1 MEVKINKNV
10 LLGILAALLA
20 ALLLIAFLLG
30 RESKK
35 ETLPVQEQ
43 NFTATAPPAEVREVF
58 PPPVQSFSAPSS
70 SPAFFPQSRQTPQMP
85 QALQSSPPPPPAGP
99 TPFNAPAIAKQ
110 ETARNY
116 FQQMDDIGSSEE
128 MSGNLNEMASI
139 MVQGAFKGDF
149 SSIDDL
155 IARCRRLQGQVQALV
170 VPPPCTE
177 FHRKTLGV
185 LDASCQLY
193 VELKTLIQKGDLSGL
208 SRLTAQANSL
218 KGAAKELENMQKEIL
233 SRYK

>member
-10 LLGILAALLA
+10 LLVILAVLLSALLF
-20 ALLLIAFLLG
+20 IAFLLG

-35 ETLPVQEQ
+35 ETLPLQEQ

-58 PPPVQSFSAPSS
+58 PPSVQPFSAPSS

-85 QALQSSPPPPPAGP
+85 QALQSSPPPPAGP
-99 TPFNAPAIAKQ
+99 TPFNAPAIAEK
-110 ETARNY
+110 ETVRNY

-177 FHRKTLGV
+177 FHRRTLEVMDG
-185 LDASCQLY
+185 SIRLY
-193 VELKTLIQKGDLSGL
+193 EDLKKLIQKGDLSGL

>member
-1 MEVKINKNV
+1 MEVKINKNI

-35 ETLPVQEQ
+35 ETVLVQEQ
-43 NFTATAPPAEVREVF
+43 NFPATAPPAEVREVLT
-58 PPPVQSFSAPSS
+58 PPVQPFSAPSS
-70 SPAFFPQSRQTPQMP
+70 SPAFFPQSRQTLKTPP
-85 QALQSSPPPPPAGP
+85 ALQFPPPPAGP
-99 TPFNAPAIAKQ
+99 TPFNAPAGAEQ
-110 ETARNY
+110 GTVRNY

-128 MSGNLNEMASI
+128 MSGDLNEMASI

-155 IARCRRLQGQVQALV
+155 IARCRRLRGQVQALV

-177 FHRKTLGV
+177 FHRKTLEVMDG
-185 LDASCQLY
+185 SIRLY
-193 VELKTLIQKGDLSGL
+193 EELKTLIKGGDLSGL
-208 SRLTAQANSL
+208 SRLTGQANSL
-218 KGAAKELENMQKEIL
+218 KGAAKELENIQKEIL